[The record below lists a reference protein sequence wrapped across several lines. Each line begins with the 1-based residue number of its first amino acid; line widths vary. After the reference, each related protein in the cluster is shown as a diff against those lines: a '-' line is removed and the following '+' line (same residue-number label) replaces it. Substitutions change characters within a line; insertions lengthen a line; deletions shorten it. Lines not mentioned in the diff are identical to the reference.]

1 MFNHR
6 LKIQQSA
13 EKEARRQAGINK
25 RRGPRK
31 KRQAPKDMALIGYEI
46 AMELRKGFQEIQ

>member
-6 LKIQQSA
+6 LKIKRAA

-31 KRQAPKDMALIGYEI
+31 PRPWEI
-46 AMELRKGFQEIQ
+46 AKWDKIYDALKET

>member
-6 LKIQQSA
+6 LKIKQAA

-31 KRQAPKDMALIGYEI
+31 QRPNKWTRLWDALQVE
-46 AMELRKGFQEIQ
+46 EK